1 MSKAAE
7 PVVLVASSEFTL
19 KSSAVR
25 RTLEQRLVDDLKF
38 ALRRGDLGCSR
49 VEKDAARLVVF
60 GTKEAEAAAALCS
73 KVFGVAYAAP
83 AQLLINPAMED
94 ITETVAELAK
104 GRLSAGKSFA
114 VRAHRSTPGV
124 VSRRDVEVQ
133 GGSRVL
139 RAMKERGVTVDL
151 DAPDVTFYVDLVGSD
166 AYVYTEKLNGPGGL
180 PLSAQ
185 WKMLAVLDCGPLS
198 ILAAC
203 AMMRRG
209 CVVELLIPV
218 SETVPGLSSGVQ
230 LALAEK
236 VGRLVTRPNYKAFIL
251 EIDLLFAGRLTVG
264 GGWRRLV
271 RAMAVKF
278 ARENRFKGVVFGDVS
293 GHLSSLKG
301 SYSTTTQQPV
311 FYPLLGLEE
320 EDLTDL
326 SRLAGIDESELLLK
340 RDLEYRPDESHHE
353 MESHFADLALPSV
366 REVHF

>member
-1 MSKAAE
+1 
-7 PVVLVASSEFTL
+7 
-19 KSSAVR
+19 
-25 RTLEQRLVDDLKF
+25 
-38 ALRRGDLGCSR
+38 
-49 VEKDAARLVVF
+49 
-60 GTKEAEAAAALCS
+60 
-73 KVFGVAYAAP
+73 
-83 AQLLINPAMED
+83 
-94 ITETVAELAK
+94 
-104 GRLSAGKSFA
+104 
-114 VRAHRSTPGV
+114 
-124 VSRRDVEVQ
+124 VEVQ

-139 RAMKERGVTVDL
+139 RVMKERGVTVDL

-166 AYVYTEKLNGPGGL
+166 AYVYTEKLKGPGGL